1 MLVAIWGRTIPFD
14 YLVEDPAMLA
24 RRLATLALLAS
35 PACHSHA
42 HAGQSEPAPAASAT
56 SLSSSAVPVPTSI
69 SSSAPSAAS
78 STSAP
83 IPTVTT
89 DWCLPGLNALAE
101 DVCYILPPLPPD
113 RPRRLLVYLHGI
125 VPPIPDSPQQN
136 KVEMVVLHACTR
148 AGVAALIPRGRRGF
162 GPAGARDWWAWPTS
176 ASVAPSLVARWAE
189 AKRALE
195 AIADA
200 PFDRTYLAG
209 SSSGAY
215 LLTALA
221 ERGDVPSPAFPVD
234 GFAAISGGAVGA
246 GAADRF
252 ARGSPRSFYVGYGT
266 YDETTTAGVRALIA
280 ALEAAHWPVR
290 AAPHPLGH
298 GTNEVYLDEAFAFFD
313 SEDAT
318 AAARR

>member
-1 MLVAIWGRTIPFD
+1 MT
-14 YLVEDPAMLA
+14 
-24 RRLATLALLAS
+24 ATLALLAS
-35 PACHSHA
+35 PACHPHA
-42 HAGQSEPAPAASAT
+42 NAGQSQSEPAPAPSAT
-56 SLSSSAVPVPTSI
+56 SVSSSAVP
-69 SSSAPSAAS
+69 APSAAP
-78 STSAP
+78 STSTSAPAP

-89 DWCLPGLNALAE
+89 DWCLPGLTPLAE
-101 DVCYILPPLPPD
+101 DVCYVLPPLPAD
-113 RPRRLLVYLHGI
+113 RPRRLVVYLHGI
-125 VPPIPDSPQQN
+125 VPPIPDSQQQN
-136 KVEMVVLHACTR
+136 KVEMVVLHACIR
-148 AGVAALIPRGRRGF
+148 AGVAALVPRGRRGF

-195 AIADA
+195 AIAGA

-215 LLTALA
+215 ALTALA
-221 ERGDVPSPAFPVD
+221 DRGAVPSPEFPVD

-252 ARGSPRSFYVGYGT
+252 ARGSPRPFYVGYGT
-266 YDETTTAGVRALIA
+266 YDDTTTAGVRALVA
-280 ALEAAHWPVR
+280 ALEAAQWPVR

-313 SEDAT
+313 SEGAT
-318 AAARR
+318 GASQGYTREPSPVHPGGAAPIGPR

>member
-1 MLVAIWGRTIPFD
+1 
-14 YLVEDPAMLA
+14 MLA

-35 PACHSHA
+35 PACHPRA
-42 HAGQSEPAPAASAT
+42 HASQSEAAPAPSAT
-56 SLSSSAVPVPTSI
+56 SLSSSAVPVPAPI

-83 IPTVTT
+83 APIPTVTT
-89 DWCLPGLNALAE
+89 DWCLPGLTALAE
-101 DVCYILPPLPPD
+101 DVCYVLPPLPAD

-148 AGVAALIPRGRRGF
+148 AGVAALVPRGRRGF

-176 ASVAPSLVARWAE
+176 ASAAPSLVARWVE

-195 AIADA
+195 AIAGA

-215 LLTALA
+215 ALTALA
-221 ERGDVPSPAFPVD
+221 DRGDVPSPAFPVD

-252 ARGSPRSFYVGYGT
+252 ARGSPWPFYVGYGT
-266 YDETTTAGVRALIA
+266 YDETTTAGVRALVG

-313 SEDAT
+313 SEDVDGGW
-318 AAARR
+318 